1 MSYLLQALKKAEA
14 DRSRLVDT
22 EALAIQPA
30 VSKSSLPTWLIA
42 LVATL
47 LILTIVKL
55 IYGFASE
62 QVNEPVAQS
71 LERGG
76 GQSARLNQ
84 IASGND
90 KQEEKKA
97 DPQYSAYVLQN
108 GETLIRPA
116 VESSDEF
123 ESELAKVAANTGLG
137 SNSGSPVES
146 SAAIEVSSQ
155 PRQLA
160 ELSKAEL
167 NTIPSLSLESHLYS
181 SVAEYSSVVIN
192 GQAYS
197 EGSYLSSDVVIKKIN
212 ANGIIILVGA
222 NLVELPKGITW
233 VSTNYAK

>member
-1 MSYLLQALKKAEA
+1 MSYLLQALKKAEE

-22 EALAIQPA
+22 EELTIQPA
-30 VSKSSLPTWLIA
+30 VNKSSLPNWLMA
-42 LVATL
+42 LVAAL

-55 IYGFASE
+55 IYGLGSE
-62 QVNEPVAQS
+62 QVNKPVAQ
-71 LERGG
+71 LGDQGG
-76 GQSARLNQ
+76 GQSALLNQ
-84 IASGND
+84 TASGND
-90 KQEEKKA
+90 QQEEKKA
-97 DPQYSAYVLQN
+97 DPQYSGYVLQD

-116 VESSDEF
+116 VKSSDEF
-123 ESELAKVAANTGLG
+123 ESELAKVAANTGQG
-137 SNSGSPVES
+137 SNSGSKIETSATLEES
-146 SAAIEVSSQ
+146 LQ

-167 NTIPSLSLESHLYS
+167 NKIPSLSLESHLYS

-197 EGSYLSSDVVIKKIN
+197 EGSFLSSDVVLKKIN
-212 ANGIIILVGA
+212 ANGIVILVGA